1 MRAWIAI
8 FSLALFAGGTCLG
21 VALQPKLAPAPVVA
35 PAPQPVQTSHRLSVH
50 QFAKQVGLSEEQ
62 DYELDQILGD
72 TQRDIETLGRS
83 IRAAHER
90 SRERVMALLTDEQKQ
105 RLDELVAAERQKRA
119 ESEAEKTVKTYTKLL
134 ELTPEQAAG
143 FRAAVIEGKNK
154 RRDYFGPGRKH
165 GDHDQS
171 RSFFR
176 QVRDE
181 QNLAIEKALTPGQY
195 QRYLELSE
203 LER

>member
-1 MRAWIAI
+1 MKAWIAI

-21 VALQPKLAPAPVVA
+21 VALQPKLKPAVVV
-35 PAPQPVQTSHRLSVH
+35 PPPPQPVQTSHRLSVT

-62 DYELDQILGD
+62 DLELDQILGD

-90 SRERVMALLTDEQKQ
+90 SRERVMALLTDEQKK

-134 ELTPEQAAG
+134 ELTPGQAAG

-165 GDHDQS
+165 GDPEQS

-176 QVRDE
+176 QARDE
-181 QNLAIEKALTPGQY
+181 QNKAIEKALTPEQY